1 MQTPSNS
8 LKNQA
13 SDSTI
18 VTPADHPPADRAP
31 VPEAAASSKAI
42 SPPVLAMPAL
52 PGVCPEAL
60 TVEEPLRTAPLPTT
74 PEPRAQL
81 PSKLSIGSVELRTP
95 AEQIEFQECEAI
107 VRKGWVHFAEVG
119 EALLRIRDKELY
131 KNEYHSFKAYCQER
145 WGFGHS
151 KVWGHISAAQVQN
164 NLASIPG
171 IPMPECE
178 AQVRPLISLTPDLAQ
193 QAWVRALGWS
203 SDDYVPARLVKRAVK
218 QLTRSEQPAVVAG
231 QKADKQQRYRRRKA
245 VQTGFEELLTLLFQS
260 AERDVLI
267 AKVQEIQRLLEPIL
281 TPEKTRG

>member
-1 MQTPSNS
+1 LTGYRRLSGKGGKEAGVAVFFSPEQADEITMQTPSDS

-13 SDSTI
+13 PVSAI
-18 VTPADHPPADRAP
+18 VTPADHPPPD
-31 VPEAAASSKAI
+31 
-42 SPPVLAMPAL
+42 
-52 PGVCPEAL
+52 
-60 TVEEPLRTAPLPTT
+60 
-74 PEPRAQL
+74 QL
-81 PSKLSIGSVELRTP
+81 PSKLAIGSVDVRTP

-164 NLASIPG
+164 NLAAIPG

-178 AQVRPLISLTPDLAQ
+178 AQVRPLISLSPDLAQ

-203 SDDYVPARLVKRAVK
+203 SDGYVPARLVKRAVK
-218 QLTRSEQPAVVAG
+218 QLVNNEHPEVAVG
-231 QKADKQQRYRRRKA
+231 QIANRQQRCRLRNSVR
-245 VQTGFEELLTLLFQS
+245 TGFKELLALLFQS
-260 AERDVLI
+260 AERDVLVV
-267 AKVQEIQRLLEPIL
+267 KVQEIQGLLEPLL
-281 TPEKTRG
+281 TSKKTPA